1 MRVWNVYSLSLNLF
15 SMKRPLLWLGL
26 GYIAGVAA
34 AIVSKSDKSNLSLS
48 DVRDEFVNLHK
59 NMWNRI
65 NELELTEDVRKEL
78 LSIRTRLKEEIAY
91 MEEDFSE
98 EIAKIKAVGS
108 PKVDELRTKIEDL
121 YTRREEHINLIR
133 SEAEDLV
140 HRLKQDGNKAYQT
153 LESSL
158 TNIFEDT
165 KYHIEKKVAE
175 IKRSLNR

>member
-1 MRVWNVYSLSLNLF
+1 
-15 SMKRPLLWLGL
+15 MKRPLLWLGL

-34 AIVSKSDKSNLSLS
+34 AIVSKSNNSTLSLS

-59 NMWNRI
+59 DMWNRI
-65 NELELTEDVRKEL
+65 NELELSEDIRNEL
-78 LSIRTRLKEEIAY
+78 SNIRTRLKEEIAY

-108 PKVDELRTKIEDL
+108 PKVEDIRTKIEDL
-121 YTRREEHINLIR
+121 YARREEHINLIR
-133 SEAEDLV
+133 SEAGDLV

-153 LESSL
+153 LELSL
-158 TNIFEDT
+158 MNIFEDT